1 MKTACLLIASVG
13 HPDCRADTFL
23 PGLLALLGGSV
34 NQPLVEDDPRRLG
47 PYDIVGRLG
56 EGGQG
61 VVYLGQAAGGE
72 PVAIKLLHR
81 GLLTDSRERKRF
93 LREVELAQRVA
104 RFSTAPVLHADLAG
118 RRPYI
123 VSEYVP
129 GPSLRDLVTVE
140 GPRRG
145 AALDRVAIST
155 ATALAAIHRA
165 GILHGDFKP
174 GNILMGPE
182 GPVVIDFGVARA
194 LDAPGTT
201 STGSVMGTPSYLAP
215 EQLGGLP
222 VTEAADIF
230 AWGVTMV
237 FAASGRAAFGT
248 DSTPAVINRIL
259 NMEPEISGLAG
270 TLLELV
276 TASLSKDPAK
286 RPRADDLVARLTS
299 PTALPS
305 TALPSP
311 ARPPAVARPP
321 AARSRRTAIL
331 TSAGVA
337 AAALVVTGGLLIDW
351 GGRPVGSPPE
361 QHVTSQPLMP
371 SVTAEPT
378 TPAQTKKA
386 ERRTTSPPAAG
397 RTPRLK
403 TSTSAPAPEP
413 TRTRNPASASVS
425 DDSGVGPTSGPSAE
439 DPPERPAETT
449 AAPAPTQPAPTL
461 QNPFT
466 CIPSVC

>member
-1 MKTACLLIASVG
+1 M
-13 HPDCRADTFL
+13 
-23 PGLLALLGGSV
+23 

-72 PVAIKLLHR
+72 LVAIKLLHR
-81 GLLTDSRERKRF
+81 GLLTDPRERNRF

-129 GPSLRDLVTVE
+129 GPSLHDLVTGE

-230 AWGVTMV
+230 AWGVTVV

-286 RPRADDLVARLTS
+286 RPSADNLVARLTS
-299 PTALPS
+299 PTGLPS
-305 TALPSP
+305 TGLPSTGLP
-311 ARPPAVARPP
+311 STGLPSTGLPSTGLPPAGRPSVAGR
-321 AARSRRTAIL
+321 RRTTIL
-331 TSAGVA
+331 ASAGVA
-337 AAALVVTGGLLIDW
+337 VAALVVAGGLLIDW

-361 QHVTSQPLMP
+361 QSVTSQPLVP
-371 SVTAEPT
+371 SATAEPT
-378 TPAQTKKA
+378 TPAQTEKA
-386 ERRTTSPPAAG
+386 NRRTTSPPAPG
-397 RTPRLK
+397 RTPRPK
-403 TSTSAPAPEP
+403 TSTSAPAPKP
-413 TRTRNPASASVS
+413 TRTRKPASASVS
-425 DDSGVGPTSGPSAE
+425 DDSGVGPTSSDGPSSE
-439 DPPERPAETT
+439 DRPERPAETT
-449 AAPAPTQPAPTL
+449 AAPAPTAPTL

-466 CIPSVC
+466 CIPSMC

>member
-1 MKTACLLIASVG
+1 M
-13 HPDCRADTFL
+13 
-23 PGLLALLGGSV
+23 

-47 PYDIVGRLG
+47 AYDIVGRLG

-61 VVYLGQAAGGE
+61 VVYLGRAAGGE
-72 PVAIKLLHR
+72 PVAVKLLHR
-81 GLLTDSRERKRF
+81 GLLTDARERNRF

-129 GPSLRDLVTVE
+129 GPSLHDLVTVE

-259 NMEPEISGLAG
+259 NREPEISGLAG

-276 TASLSKDPAK
+276 TAGLSKDPAD

-305 TALPSP
+305 PSVLAASSALASPVALPSSTVLPSP
-311 ARPPAVARPP
+311 AASPSLTVPPESAGLSSSARPP
-321 AARSRRTAIL
+321 AARRRRTATL
-331 TSAGVA
+331 A
-337 AAALVVTGGLLIDW
+337 AAGATAVALLVTGGLLING
-351 GGRPVGSPPE
+351 GGRPVGSPPG
-361 QHVTSQPLMP
+361 QSATSQPPVP

-378 TPAQTKKA
+378 TPAQTDKA
-386 ERRTTSPPAAG
+386 ERRTTSPPAPR
-397 RTPRLK
+397 RTPRPK
-403 TSTSAPAPEP
+403 TSAPAPEP
-413 TRTRNPASASVS
+413 TRTKKSASTPVS
-425 DDSGVGPTSGPSAE
+425 DDSGVGPA
-439 DPPERPAETT
+439 
-449 AAPAPTQPAPTL
+449 
-461 QNPFT
+461 
-466 CIPSVC
+466 